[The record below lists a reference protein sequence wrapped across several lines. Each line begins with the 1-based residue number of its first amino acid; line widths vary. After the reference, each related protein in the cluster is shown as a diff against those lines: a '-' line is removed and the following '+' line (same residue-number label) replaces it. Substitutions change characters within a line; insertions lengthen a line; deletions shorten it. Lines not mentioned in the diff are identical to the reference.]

1 MEKLIRAWFSVCP
14 QLSELFGLSEPQL
27 PRGTQGGDVTRCVDS
42 SQHRCI
48 HCKWEVTMSPWCG
61 EWQYKQLTFMDCLL
75 CARCW
80 AQHIACAIAFDPY
93 TIPMGHVYY
102 CPVSLLIKS
111 RLREAWRVPRSH
123 SQEVGEPE
131 LRLTELILLVT
142 GLMCICKYF
151 ENWHHNVG
159 DIGRMFWQSFGGGN
173 RVTLARK
180 SPGSSS
186 CSHLAHYNGPG
197 SSVNASS
204 TLFSRCLV
212 PSLLGW
218 LRSWVWILAASPHL
232 CSNLGNI
239 IFAHTFSLSTKW
251 RSKWPFAHRF
261 MKIK

>member
-1 MEKLIRAWFSVCP
+1 MFVFSEQIHQSGVCQGMEKLIWAWFFVCP

-27 PRGTQGGDVTRCVDS
+27 PRGTQGGDITRYVDS

-80 AQHIACAIAFDPY
+80 AQHIACSVAFDPY

-131 LRLTELILLVT
+131 LR
-142 GLMCICKYF
+142 
-151 ENWHHNVG
+151 
-159 DIGRMFWQSFGGGN
+159 
-173 RVTLARK
+173 
-180 SPGSSS
+180 P
-186 CSHLAHYNGPG
+186 SHLTNRAD
-197 SSVNASS
+197 
-204 TLFSRCLV
+204 
-212 PSLLGW
+212 
-218 LRSWVWILAASPHL
+218 
-232 CSNLGNI
+232 
-239 IFAHTFSLSTKW
+239 SLSHGADVYLQIFWELT
-251 RSKWPFAHRF
+251 P
-261 MKIK
+261 